1 MRFARRQIV
10 PGIAFGSANSFPGVD
25 YSMPFQLES
34 NYRPRGDQGQA
45 IAKLLKSVEAGNRH
59 QTLLGVTGSGKTF
72 TIANVIRELDRPTLV
87 ISHNKTLAAQLYSE
101 FKQFF
106 PRNAVEYFVSYFDYY
121 QPEAYIP
128 RSDTYIEKD
137 SSINEE
143 IERLRL
149 AATSALLSRRDTI
162 VVASVSCIYGIT
174 SPEDYLQMLLTVK
187 SGQQLSREAV
197 LGRLIDMLYERND
210 VNFARGRFR
219 VRGDVVEVY
228 PGSADE
234 EGIRLEFFGDEI
246 ESITRFDPLT
256 GHAHE
261 SLSVITFFPAK
272 QFVTPADKLN
282 RALRTIREELEQRIV
297 ELESQNKLLEAQR
310 LRMRTEYDLEMLQ
323 EMGFCNGI
331 ENYSRHLSGRPPGSK
346 PYTIIDFFPKD
357 LLVVIDESHATI
369 PQIGGMYEGDRSR
382 KTVLVN
388 YGFRLPSALD
398 NRPLN
403 FDEFMKMTNQIIYMS
418 ATPAEFEIQNSVVG
432 NNGYI
437 PHRRQRIGERE
448 LVPFVLP
455 GQASPVVGQAPRLPS
470 ARSAGGAP
478 ALQISRTDQPPE
490 KFDVRTPGAPLVVEQ
505 IIRPTGLL
513 DPKIT
518 VKPLKNQI
526 DETIDL
532 CRQRVEKGER
542 VLVTTLTKRTAE
554 DLADYLRDV
563 GLKVRYLHSDID
575 AIERVEILRGL
586 RAADFDILVGI
597 NLLREGLDLPEVSL
611 VCILDADKEG
621 FLRSQTSL
629 IQTAGRAARHV
640 NGEVVLFADTFT
652 QSMDALI
659 SISEYRRAKQMD
671 YNEKHGIT
679 PQTVR
684 RAVQES
690 LHTILRGREIAAS
703 VIREAGGDFNVT
715 ELLRELQEE
724 MQEASANLEFERAAL
739 LRDQIMEVKSG
750 AGIDKIEPQRRKVR
764 YSSRSRGTGRRR
776 SRV

>member
-1 MRFARRQIV
+1 M
-10 PGIAFGSANSFPGVD
+10 SFR
-25 YSMPFQLES
+25 LES
-34 NYRPRGDQGQA
+34 NYKPRGDQGQA

-72 TIANVIRELDRPTLV
+72 TIANVIQELDRPTLV

-106 PRNAVEYFVSYFDYY
+106 PGNAVEYFVSYFDYY

-187 SGQQLSREAV
+187 RGQQISREAV

-246 ESITRFDPLT
+246 DAITRFDPLT

-357 LLVVIDESHATI
+357 FLVVIDESHATI

-403 FDEFMKMTNQIIYMS
+403 FAEFMKTTNQIIYLS

-432 NNGYI
+432 NKGYM
-437 PHRRQRIGERE
+437 PHQRQRIGEQE

-455 GQASPVVGQAPRLPS
+455 GGKRSTLNSDKSRAGVQRPTSKSEARVSP
-470 ARSAGGAP
+470 
-478 ALQISRTDQPPE
+478 TDDPPE
-490 KFDVRTPGAPLVVEQ
+490 KFDAHTPGAPLVVEQ

-518 VKPLKNQI
+518 VQPLKNQI
-526 DETIDL
+526 DETIEL

-542 VLVTTLTKRTAE
+542 ILVTTLTKRTAE

-640 NGEVVLFADTFT
+640 NGEVVLFADTVT
-652 QSMDALI
+652 QSMEALM

-715 ELLRELQEE
+715 ELLRELEEE
-724 MQEASANLEFERAAL
+724 MQDASANLEFERAAL

-750 AGIDKIEPQRRKVR
+750 AGIDKIEPKRRAVK